1 MTKRKKKAKD
11 KIKLKY
17 KKDNK
22 KKFLN
27 KKLEILK
34 NSINNYSKNVPL
46 YNIFFENSKNIE
58 TYSFYDMYLYN
69 IEKNDNNKY
78 EFNYDEVEIPK
89 KIYKCTKVCL
99 KPTNEQKINLL
110 DMMEGYRLVY
120 NLTVNF
126 INRREYLRKK
136 SEKENSSEN
145 KIKIKKQ
152 PKKKQC
158 KNKEV
163 CNILNDIISIISEKE
178 DIEERKL
185 KRVQKINDFL
195 FPNNFEMITD
205 YKILRTYFLKEQ
217 IDEISKIYKTPIH
230 ILNKAVSLACAS
242 FKSALTNL
250 KEENIKFF
258 KIRPIKKTKNSLIM
272 DIEKQ
277 YFTKDGKGFISTIL
291 GKEMLNKNNIKYNIK
306 CDCKLHYNKDT
317 KKFILLIPQEVKSI
331 LCNSD
336 KYISIDPGLRTFLN
350 CKTNNSYIEIGK
362 NVRDN
367 LEKLIL
373 KSDKLMKIKKN
384 KIKNRYLK
392 IIRTKIKNR
401 INDMHWKIINY
412 LTNTYKTIIIGKW
425 STKSIISKNDSFFDS
440 VNKRVIQNLSFYS
453 FLEKLK
459 YKCMIKNIDLKIVEE
474 YYTSKVC
481 SVCGNIKNNLKGDK
495 IYKCLKCKTIMNR
508 DYNGC
513 RNIFLKSI
521 KSVI

>member
-1 MTKRKKKAKD
+1 MTKKKKKTKD
-11 KIKLKY
+11 KRKL
-17 KKDNK
+17 DNK
-22 KKFLN
+22 KVIKKTFLN
-27 KKLEILK
+27 NKLEILK
-34 NSINNYSKNVPL
+34 NSISNYSKNVPL
-46 YNIFFENSKNIE
+46 YNIFFQNSEIIK
-58 TYSFYDMYLYN
+58 TDSFYDMYSY
-69 IEKNDNNKY
+69 IVDKKDTNKY
-78 EFNYDEVEIPK
+78 EFNIDDLEIPK

-99 KPTNEQKINLL
+99 KPTVEQKKLLL
-110 DMMEGYRLVY
+110 DMMDGYRLVY

-126 INRREYLRKK
+126 INKREYLRKK
-136 SEKENSSEN
+136 NNEKSLEK
-145 KIKIKKQ
+145 KIKIKN
-152 PKKKQC
+152 KKIKS
-158 KNKEV
+158 KDKEV
-163 CNILNDIISIISEKE
+163 NDVLNDIISIIAEKE

-195 FPNNFEMITD
+195 LPDNFEMITD

-217 IDEISKIYKTPIH
+217 INEISKIYKTPIH

-250 KEENIKFF
+250 KEGNIKFY
-258 KIRPIKKTKNSLIM
+258 KIRPIKSSKKSLIM

-277 YFTKDGKGFISTIL
+277 YFSKDGKSFISTIL
-291 GKEMLNKNNIKYNIK
+291 GKELLNKNNIKYNIN
-306 CDCKLHYNKDT
+306 CDCKIHYNKDT
-317 KKFILLIPQEVKSI
+317 KKFILLIPEEIKPTI
-331 LCNSD
+331 CNSN

-350 CKTNNSYIEIGK
+350 CKTNDNYIEIGK

-367 LEKLIL
+367 LKKLIL
-373 KSDKLMKIKKN
+373 KIDELNKIKKN

-392 IIRTKIKNR
+392 ITREKIKNR

-453 FLEKLK
+453 FLQKLK

-481 SVCGNIKNNLKGDK
+481 SKCGNKKNNLKGEK
-495 IYKCLKCKTIMNR
+495 IYKCLKCKTTLDR

-513 RNIFLKSI
+513 RNMFLKSI
-521 KSVI
+521 KSIV